1 MASTGSTPSEQYLR
15 TTSINSEDLK
25 SITGTGGFKMLT
37 GTGALTSL
45 TGYAIVANTDTV
57 FTVFAVNGVDRLAQL
72 GLSGITVKAG
82 AYLPAP
88 KGDQITAIT
97 MASGD
102 CIIYML

>member
-1 MASTGSTPSEQYLR
+1 MAATTPSEQYLR
-15 TTSINSEDLK
+15 TTSINSTDLNN
-25 SITGTGGFKMLT
+25 IVGTGGFKMLT
-37 GTGALTSL
+37 GTGAHTSL

-57 FTVFAVNGVDRLAQL
+57 FTVFTVNGVAKLSDY
-72 GLSGITVKAG
+72 GLSGVTVKAG
-82 AYLPAP
+82 AYLPVP

>member
-1 MASTGSTPSEQYLR
+1 MAASTPTEAFAKITASNST
-15 TTSINSEDLK
+15 DLNN
-25 SITGTGGFKMLT
+25 IIGTGGFKMLT
-37 GTGALTSL
+37 GTGAHTSL

-57 FTVFAVNGVDRLAQL
+57 FTVFTVDGVEKLSDY

-82 AYLPAP
+82 AYLPVP

>member
-1 MASTGSTPSEQYLR
+1 MAASTTTEAFAKITASNST
-15 TTSINSEDLK
+15 DLNN
-25 SITGTGGFKMLT
+25 IIGTGGFKMLT
-37 GTGALTSL
+37 GTGAHTSL

-57 FTVFAVNGVDRLAQL
+57 FTVFTVDGVEKLSDY

-82 AYLPAP
+82 AYLPVP

>member
-1 MASTGSTPSEQYLR
+1 MAATTPSEQYLR
-15 TTSINSEDLK
+15 TTSINSTDLNN
-25 SITGTGGFKMLT
+25 IVGTGGFKMLT
-37 GTGALTSL
+37 GTGDHTSL

-57 FTVFAVNGVDRLAQL
+57 FTQFTVNGVRKISDY
-72 GLSGITVKAG
+72 GLSEVTVKAG
-82 AYLPAP
+82 AYLPVP

>member
-1 MASTGSTPSEQYLR
+1 MAATTPAEAFAKVTATNST
-15 TTSINSEDLK
+15 DLNNV
-25 SITGTGGFKMLT
+25 IATGGFKMLT
-37 GTGALTSL
+37 GTGAHTSL

-57 FTVFAVNGVDRLAQL
+57 FTVFTVNGVAKLSDY

-82 AYLPAP
+82 AYLPVP